1 MGFSYVVAVAIL
13 LSSSL
18 IFFGVIYSDYVHT
31 NTEISQSEQGQS
43 QRMYDMINSKI
54 NITSALEAGNSSQ
67 KNVTINMVNSG
78 SVTLY
83 LNQTDV
89 LVNGTIHQFNFTR
102 EYLFPLQNET
112 IRFTTSLEPV
122 EVELVFNTGYK
133 AYVEVK

>member
-31 NTEISQSEQGQS
+31 NGEISKAEEGQGNQI
-43 QRMYDMINSKI
+43 YEYVNSKV
-54 NITSALEAGNSSQ
+54 NITAALETG
-67 KNVTINMVNSG
+67 KNASFNLSLSLVNTG

-89 LVNGTIHQFNFTR
+89 LVNGTVHSFNYTR

-112 IRFTTSLEPV
+112 ISLTTSDSPAQV
-122 EVELVFNTGYK
+122 EVVFNTGYTI
-133 AYVEVK
+133 YYEVS

>member
-43 QRMYDMINSKI
+43 QRMYDMINSKV

-67 KNVTINMVNSG
+67 KNVTINLVNSG

-83 LNQTDV
+83 LNQTNV

-112 IRFTTSLEPV
+112 IRFTTTLQPV
-122 EVELVFNTGYK
+122 EVEIVFNTGYR

>member
-43 QRMYDMINSKI
+43 QRMYDMINSKV
-54 NITSALEAGNSSQ
+54 NITEALEAGNSSQ
-67 KNVTINMVNSG
+67 KNVTINLVNSG

-83 LNQTDV
+83 LNQTNV
-89 LVNGTIHQFNFTR
+89 LVNGTIHPFNFTR

-112 IRFTTSLEPV
+112 ISFTTSLQPV
-122 EVELVFNTGYK
+122 EVEIVFNTGYK
-133 AYVEVK
+133 AYVEVR